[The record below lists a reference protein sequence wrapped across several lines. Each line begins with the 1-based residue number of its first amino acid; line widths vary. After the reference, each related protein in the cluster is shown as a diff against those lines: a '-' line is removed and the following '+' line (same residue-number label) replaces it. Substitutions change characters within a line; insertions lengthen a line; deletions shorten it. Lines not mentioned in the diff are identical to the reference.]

1 MPSAPCLSVYV
12 RVIFKL
18 DTFYKV
24 TKFTTRVLEFWIV
37 LDSSGVILML
47 SHWDLEIDWPCDGLN
62 SSINKV

>member
-1 MPSAPCLSVYV
+1 MPSAPCLRWRSPVAGCKAEGLAVMPTAPCLRVYV

-37 LDSSGVILML
+37 LDSSG
-47 SHWDLEIDWPCDGLN
+47 
-62 SSINKV
+62 